1 MNKFDAE
8 IVSENIRVVCGV
20 ERRAA
25 SVDAS
30 DGGAGSDR
38 WVVVRTMKEVFVANS
53 LWQLRLM
60 LLANGANLNGGKLVL
75 IHCVQVEGFVSVGVR

>member
-8 IVSENIRVVCGV
+8 IVAENIRVVCGV

-38 WVVVRTMKEVFVANS
+38 RVVVRTMKKVLVSNS
-53 LWQLRLM
+53 PWQRRLM
-60 LLANGANLNGGKLVL
+60 LLANGANMNRGQLILV
-75 IHCVQVEGFVSVGVR
+75 HRVEVERFVPVGVR